1 MSILQVDVIK
11 KLQLNL
17 PKNLQTS
24 KRSTR
29 MMMMRLVSLR
39 PNIGRSNVRI
49 PKTTKTKIM
58 PGKEQRYKIPMQIK
72 INK

>member
-29 MMMMRLVSLR
+29 MMMRLVFLR